1 MCSLLPLASAGE
13 LAATTRGLIHM
24 AELQAS
30 VASNVEVWA
39 SSPEMLQAAIVSL
52 QKFARAAPA
61 AVVHAMRAELRE
73 KVTAMFLDHLHQRL
87 ARSWPQGWE
96 RMRRTHARSAAEAL
110 GWEGSRGDPRVVSA
124 LLRAL
129 AKGDKSADDSVCAS
143 AVLSLGR
150 AARQGDATTMGKLL
164 KDALLHRRACTGLRL
179 AAEKSIACLLPPGDT
194 MFASRLKAALLN
206 GAKADRRVPLAR
218 LLAQAAGVGNSNM
231 LASLKRGLRHS
242 TCDVRISAAAGL
254 GELAQKGDRQTI
266 NALVSAL
273 DSTELWGCGQL
284 GAERDSEADAIASA
298 LARLSPT
305 GDRIALEALRRKL
318 LCNAGCDI
326 PSFDAGIKAI
336 HVLAQG
342 TGDGSAISALLAFLG
357 CRPYWQLAGL
367 VERPQG
373 RIYGPTTC
381 RLAVD
386 AICEIAVPNCDG
398 QVVRAVGERVTHS
411 IRGTSSAASALVGA
425 LLHVIEGAADQ
436 RTAAAAAAVL
446 RHVAP
451 PGGEATTAALLR
463 ILARGKDAARA
474 GAAVCLGWTSRSGD
488 GEVVAALVRALLGD
502 GGVVREGAAQS
513 LGEVALP
520 GDAVAAT
527 ALVKTLRSGRVLGTR
542 VLKFAAAALGRIAVR
557 GDEAAVAVL
566 LQVLSQTSFGIDRC
580 AAEALGHVAFEHDA
594 RVIEALVDVLQT
606 ADSVEARLG
615 AAVALRNLGVR
626 ECKRARR
633 E

>member
-1 MCSLLPLASAGE
+1 MFVRYPQRVCLCRFVYDCWCVQCRLALATPPPAHPEVAMDSLPCGVVQTMCSLLPLASAGE

-218 LLAQAAGVGNSNM
+218 LLAQAAGVGNSNV
-231 LASLKRGLRHS
+231 LASLKRGFDIRPA
-242 TCDVRISAAAGL
+242 TSASL
-254 GELAQKGDRQTI
+254 
-266 NALVSAL
+266 
-273 DSTELWGCGQL
+273 
-284 GAERDSEADAIASA
+284 
-298 LARLSPT
+298 
-305 GDRIALEALRRKL
+305 
-318 LCNAGCDI
+318 
-326 PSFDAGIKAI
+326 
-336 HVLAQG
+336 
-342 TGDGSAISALLAFLG
+342 
-357 CRPYWQLAGL
+357 
-367 VERPQG
+367 
-373 RIYGPTTC
+373 
-381 RLAVD
+381 
-386 AICEIAVPNCDG
+386 
-398 QVVRAVGERVTHS
+398 
-411 IRGTSSAASALVGA
+411 
-425 LLHVIEGAADQ
+425 
-436 RTAAAAAAVL
+436 
-446 RHVAP
+446 P
-451 PGGEATTAALLR
+451 PPAWAN
-463 ILARGKDAARA
+463 
-474 GAAVCLGWTSRSGD
+474 SR
-488 GEVVAALVRALLGD
+488 
-502 GGVVREGAAQS
+502 
-513 LGEVALP
+513 
-520 GDAVAAT
+520 
-527 ALVKTLRSGRVLGTR
+527 
-542 VLKFAAAALGRIAVR
+542 
-557 GDEAAVAVL
+557 
-566 LQVLSQTSFGIDRC
+566 
-580 AAEALGHVAFEHDA
+580 
-594 RVIEALVDVLQT
+594 
-606 ADSVEARLG
+606 
-615 AAVALRNLGVR
+615 
-626 ECKRARR
+626 KRATDKLSMR
-633 E
+633 